1 MDGFTPTVV
10 LQLLLSVAAA
20 GGVYGAIRADL
31 NNMKRSLD
39 EERRLREK
47 HEAEDDKTHHDIRD
61 DLGLV
66 SMRVSVME
74 GRAHK

>member
-47 HEAEDDKTHHDIRD
+47 HEADDDQTHHDIRSE
-61 DLGLV
+61 LQVVGN
-66 SMRVSVME
+66 RVSVMD
-74 GRAHK
+74 GRALK